1 MMSQY
6 QKWRGHAELVLEN
19 YRRNQKWLWEIE
31 TDAIYGTS
39 GSEGPSRSSDI
50 SDPTNRAAMQLLN
63 ARVQQVRREVEAV
76 DRVRRQVR
84 DRPELAELMDM
95 VWLERR
101 CRLYQAAELMGLS
114 YRTVIRHKRRLCN
127 MLAHELGWI

>member
-1 MMSQY
+1 MSSY

-19 YRRNQKWLWEIE
+19 YRCNRRWLKDVESV
-31 TDAIYGTS
+31 AIYGS
-39 GSEGPSRSSDI
+39 GHSEETIRSSDVP
-50 SDPTNRAAMQLLN
+50 DPTNRAAMQLLD
-63 ARVQQVRREVEAV
+63 ARVQQVRQEIEAV

-84 DRPELAELMDM
+84 DRQELAELMDM

-114 YRTVIRHKRRLCN
+114 YRTAIRYKRKLCH
-127 MLAHELGWI
+127 MLARELGWI